1 MPRAHALP
9 CPTRAQ
15 TQLYQLWCVNREEH
29 RKRPLDT
36 GLSCEQPLP
45 KFSVNS
51 NFLRCTRR
59 LCLFAPHCLTAFVSR
74 FKIPRLHRYHVRA
87 KGPLHR
93 VAARVRPPGGQPVT
107 RAAKI
112 DMSKLKTWYATEG
125 LRCACGAR
133 RNGIRSED
141 AATGSREASGG
152 GRSPPT
158 EHCGRVFSRHTGKK

>member
-1 MPRAHALP
+1 M
-9 CPTRAQ
+9 
-15 TQLYQLWCVNREEH
+15 
-29 RKRPLDT
+29 
-36 GLSCEQPLP
+36 
-45 KFSVNS
+45 
-51 NFLRCTRR
+51 
-59 LCLFAPHCLTAFVSR
+59 CLFAPHCLTAFVSR
-74 FKIPRLHRYHVRA
+74 CKIPRLHRDHVRA

-158 EHCGRVFSRHTGKK
+158 EHCGRVFSRHTAGSSEGDRRLRRVLVRTEGGTIRTGAVRTAPSMPPRATASSEETSLQRRPCH